1 MRVILI
7 TLLIICVSFSAEYS
21 THVKQTLQEIEGGIY
36 GVFGVYEQV
45 SKENR
50 GFISNAYFVVT
61 KDGVIVFDALSTYKL
76 GKELL
81 ETIKSLTDKPVKYLV
96 ISHYHTD
103 HFYGAKAFKETG
115 AIIVAHSWSYEYLS
129 SEESQNMLT
138 ARRNILGEELDG
150 TELVSPDITTSS
162 SLTIHMGGE
171 NFEVYHWCK
180 AHTNGDIVMYIPS
193 KKILIAG
200 DLVFGGRI
208 PFLGSGNSKTWIDC
222 LDDIMRIKPEILL
235 PGHGPYLRGEEE
247 IRKQVTWT
255 KRYIQDIRYV
265 VKKLYEEGLDVEEVK
280 KRANEELLRI
290 NPEYAQIG
298 AFFSV
303 NPVNAY
309 YVYFEIEREFLE
321 LTK

>member
-7 TLLIICVSFSAEYS
+7 MLFTICVSFSIEYP
-21 THVKQTLQEIEGGIY
+21 THVKQTLREIEGGIY

-76 GKELL
+76 GRELL
-81 ETIKSLTDKPVKYLV
+81 ETIKSLTDKPVKYLIV
-96 ISHYHTD
+96 SHYHTD
-103 HFYGAKAFKETG
+103 HFYGAKAFKESG

-129 SEESQNMLT
+129 SEESQNMFK
-138 ARRNILGEELDG
+138 ARRSILGEDLNG
-150 TELVSPDITTSS
+150 TELVPPDITTSS

-193 KKILIAG
+193 KKILFAG
-200 DLVFGGRI
+200 DLVFGGRV
-208 PFLGSGNSKTWIDC
+208 PFLGSGNSKTWINC

-235 PGHGPYLRGEEE
+235 PGHGHYLRGKEE
-247 IRKQVTWT
+247 IQRQVMWT
-255 KRYIQDIRYV
+255 KRYIQDIRNV

-290 NPEYAQIG
+290 NPEYAQVG
-298 AFFSV
+298 AFFDV

-309 YVYFEIEREFLE
+309 YVYFEIERESLE